1 MKPLTEHKEGTTGVI
16 TWIANTLLNTYN
28 MFKKDMNVTII
39 SNDANGVI
47 VKANGKVFAIN
58 KEAASLIG
66 IEQIS

>member
-1 MKPLTEHKEGTTGVI
+1 MKILTEHKEGTTGVI

-28 MFKKDMNVTII
+28 MFKKDMNLTVI

-47 VKANGKVFAIN
+47 VRANGKTFAMN
-58 KEAASLIG
+58 KKAASLIG